1 MEGWLA
7 RTEML
12 LGPEALKRLK
22 ESHVLVAGLGGV
34 GSWAAEMICR
44 AGTGAM
50 TIIDGDV
57 VTAANRNRQLPAL
70 TSTTGRKK
78 ADVMGERLLDINPG
92 LQLRIIDEFIRDQR
106 MVDILEAEKY
116 DFVVDAIDT
125 LSPKVFLIYHS
136 LRLKLRVV
144 SSMGAGGRFD
154 PTAIRVSDISETNFC
169 NLARMLRKKLHKLG
183 VYEGFTAVY
192 SPEVVDK
199 RLIVK
204 GSDESNK
211 ASSVGTI
218 SYMPAAF
225 GIACASVVIREL
237 AGVTGAD

>member
-125 LSPKVFLIYHS
+125 L
-136 LRLKLRVV
+136 
-144 SSMGAGGRFD
+144 
-154 PTAIRVSDISETNFC
+154 
-169 NLARMLRKKLHKLG
+169 
-183 VYEGFTAVY
+183 
-192 SPEVVDK
+192 
-199 RLIVK
+199 
-204 GSDESNK
+204 
-211 ASSVGTI
+211 
-218 SYMPAAF
+218 
-225 GIACASVVIREL
+225 
-237 AGVTGAD
+237 